1 MATVAHETAHQ
12 WFGDSVGLRRWPEI
26 WLNEGLATWAQW
38 YFAERQ
44 GGPSAA
50 RTFRRLYATP
60 AASKRFWDPPSA
72 RPGSPEHLFGYSVY
86 ARGGMAVQAL
96 RERIGTQA
104 LLRTL
109 RRWATEH
116 RHATGTI
123 RQFEALAAEV
133 SGEDVRPLFRRW
145 LYRPGKPPL

>member
-1 MATVAHETAHQ
+1 
-12 WFGDSVGLRRWPEI
+12 
-26 WLNEGLATWAQW
+26 
-38 YFAERQ
+38 
-44 GGPSAA
+44 
-50 RTFRRLYATP
+50 
-60 AASKRFWDPPSA
+60 
-72 RPGSPEHLFGYSVY
+72 
-86 ARGGMAVQAL
+86 MAVQAL